1 MNIDDNE
8 PQPSGELA
16 LRTYAL
22 PKDSNG
28 HGNIYAGWI
37 VSQMDLAAAIV
48 GEKATGG
55 RVVTVD
61 IGQMDFVSP
70 VKVGSVIDIYA
81 TLKEI
86 GRTSLKIA
94 VEVWANKYDE
104 TDSHKVTDAQL
115 VVVSVDS
122 QGRAQKIHQD

>member
-1 MNIDDNE
+1 MDIDDND

-16 LRTYAL
+16 LSTYAL
-22 PKDSNG
+22 PKDTNA

-37 VSQMDLAAAIV
+37 VSQMDLAASIV
-48 GEKATGG
+48 GEKATKG

-81 TLKEI
+81 TIAEI
-86 GRTSLKIA
+86 GRTSLKIQ
-94 VEVWANKYDE
+94 VEVWAHKYDE
-104 TDSHKVTDAQL
+104 TDSHKVTDSQF
-115 VVVSVDS
+115 VVVSVDK
-122 QGRAQKIHQD
+122 QGRAQTIHQD

>member
-1 MNIDDNE
+1 MDIDDND
-8 PQPSGELA
+8 PKPSGELA
-16 LRTYAL
+16 LSTYAL
-22 PKDSNG
+22 PKDTNG

-37 VSQMDLAAAIV
+37 VSQMDLAAASV
-48 GEKATGG
+48 GEKATRG

-81 TLKEI
+81 TIIEI
-86 GRTSLKIA
+86 GRTSLQIQ
-94 VEVWANKYDE
+94 VEVWAHKYDE
-104 TDSHKVTDAQL
+104 TDSHKVTDAQF

-122 QGRAQKIHQD
+122 QGRAQRIKHD